1 MGRNRLLLTGFALI
15 SAALLVG
22 IAASAGMAF
31 GRGHMGGM
39 GGMMGGGT
47 NSSSA
52 AVTTGGTANTVD
64 IRNFAFSPGN
74 LQVPVG
80 ATVTFKNYDSAPHTA
95 TAKDGSWDTGILNQG
110 QSKTIT
116 FDRAGDYTYYCKI
129 HPNMVARL
137 RVG

>member
-1 MGRNRLLLTGFALI
+1 MERNRLLLTGFALI

-22 IAASAGMAF
+22 IAASSWTGF
-31 GRGHMGGM
+31 GPGGM

-47 NSSSA
+47 NSA
-52 AVTTGGTANTVD
+52 NATVTVGGTTNTVA
-64 IRNFAFSPGN
+64 IRNFAFTPGN
-74 LQVPVG
+74 LQLSVG
-80 ATVTFKNYDSAPHTA
+80 ATVTFTNYDSAPHTA

-116 FDRAGDYTYYCKI
+116 FGKAGDYTYYCKI

-137 RVG
+137 QVR

>member
-1 MGRNRLLLTGFALI
+1 MERNRLLLTGFAPI
-15 SAALLVG
+15 SAALLVA
-22 IAASAGMAF
+22 IAASAWTAF

-47 NSSSA
+47 NSSNA
-52 AVTTGGTANTVD
+52 TVTSGGTANTVD
-64 IRNFAFSPGN
+64 IRDFAFSPGN

-80 ATVTFKNYDSAPHTA
+80 ATVTFTNDDSAPHTA

-116 FDRAGDYTYYCKI
+116 FDKAGDYTYYCKI
-129 HPNMVARL
+129 HPSMVARL
-137 RVG
+137 QVR